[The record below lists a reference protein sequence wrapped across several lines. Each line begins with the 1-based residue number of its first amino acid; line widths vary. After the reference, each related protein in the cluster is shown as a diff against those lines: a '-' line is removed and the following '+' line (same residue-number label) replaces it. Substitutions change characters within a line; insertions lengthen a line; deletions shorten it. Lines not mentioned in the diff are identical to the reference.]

1 MTTKLIPI
9 LFTLSLIAAMLGTPA
24 VAAPNASFTVNT
36 TADTVDANPGN
47 GICADADGNCS
58 LRAAV
63 MEANA
68 LGGSNTVTVPVGT
81 YTLSIG
87 GRGED
92 AAATGDLD
100 VPNGDLTI
108 TGAGSGTCGAAGVT
122 CVDANDIDRVFH
134 VLDTGTL
141 NLTGVTVTNG
151 NPDDNPGGGI
161 EVDGG
166 NTALTL
172 TNCLVTSNT
181 TGPGTGGSNRFG
193 GGIDTFLGTVT
204 INDSIISNNVAYE
217 KGGGIGN
224 TGGTVEITN
233 STITGNDANA
243 GGGIY
248 CYYSEHSPTLTISN
262 SAVISNTTSGGSE
275 YGGGIVNGG
284 TLHATNVTISGNTTG
299 GLGGALVDDNS
310 TVETNLSYVTIANN
324 TTNGAGSGAVDLYYS
339 PLKPGSTIFA
349 GNTGGNFAFTGSGS
363 LASQGYNLSDGA
375 IPSATG
381 SDIQNSAAVGLA
393 ALGNNGGPTLT
404 MALGAG
410 SAAIDQIASG
420 TNGCKTTV
428 TTDQR
433 GAVRAGQVSPGDH
446 RGGTACEI
454 GAFEYDSTKTPNA
467 LRLGG
472 LAATRSTPGGWLAG
486 ALGMAAAGLAAGI
499 TLCRRRDIRSST
511 SAGRLSNS
519 RSESQPVGSYAAP
532 EVIYE
537 SRLEA
542 RAGSPLSLPDP
553 FDVSM

>member
-1 MTTKLIPI
+1 MKTSMLSALCIVS
-9 LFTLSLIAAMLGTPA
+9 LFAAVLVAP
-24 VAAPNASFTVNT
+24 VLAAPSANFTVDT
-36 TADTVDANPGN
+36 TGDTVDANPGDSD
-47 GICADADGNCS
+47 CADINGRCS

-68 LGGSNTVTVPVGT
+68 LGGSNTVTILAGT
-81 YTLSIG
+81 YTLSLA

-100 VPNGDLTI
+100 VPDGALTI
-108 TGAGSGTCGAAGVT
+108 TGAGSGTCGVAGVT
-122 CVDANDIDRVFH
+122 CIDANDIDRVFH

-161 EVDGG
+161 EVEGG
-166 NTALTL
+166 NAALTL
-172 TNCLVTSNT
+172 TDCLVTSNT
-181 TGPGTGGSNRFG
+181 TGPGTGGFNRFG

-204 INDSIISNNVAYE
+204 ISNTVISNNVAYE

-284 TLHATNVTISGNTTG
+284 TLNATNVTISGNTTG
-299 GLGGALVDDNS
+299 GLGGALADDNS
-310 TVETNLSYVTIANN
+310 AVETNLSYVTIANN
-324 TTNGAGSGAVDLYYS
+324 TTSGASGAVDMYYS

-349 GNTGGNFAFTGSGS
+349 GNTGGNFALTGSGS

-375 IPSATG
+375 IPSAAG

-454 GAFEYDSTKTPNA
+454 GAYEYDSTKTPNA

-486 ALGMAAAGLAAGI
+486 ALGMAIAGLAAGI
-499 TLCRRRDIRSST
+499 TLRRRRDTRSSI
-511 SAGRLSNS
+511 SAGHRSSS
-519 RSESQPVGSYAAP
+519 RSEPQPVGSYAAP

-553 FDVSM
+553 LDTSM